1 MIAHIFRFVNTK
13 SKNFLVFLLTFCA
26 LGVIIC
32 IKEVERMD
40 TKDVFAFNLRR
51 YMERYGKSRTDIS
64 EALKISYFTVSDW
77 VNGKKYPRMDKVEM
91 LASYFGIQKSDLIE
105 EKKEKENPPTLE
117 LSEDERMFVEILR
130 QIPAE
135 ERELYY
141 ALLKKRIETP

>member
-1 MIAHIFRFVNTK
+1 
-13 SKNFLVFLLTFCA
+13 
-26 LGVIIC
+26 
-32 IKEVERMD
+32 MD